1 MLGLHRKHS
10 QMIIRKLKPI
20 NFKAAT
26 LKKKKI
32 MNTSKK
38 TEIGDW
44 SNLWSVL
51 QCQKPSFS

>member
-1 MLGLHRKHS
+1 
-10 QMIIRKLKPI
+10 MIIRKLKPI

-26 LKKKKI
+26 LKKKI
-32 MNTSKK
+32 LNTSKK

-51 QCQKPSFS
+51 HCQKPSFS